1 MVIFYLGSAMSSI
14 ENQFSYQRRLGNA
27 YVRTQQQ
34 QHQAMPEVRTFA
46 NAEYDPASGVYMIKE
61 GFRPSADKSV
71 QWILD
76 FSTQWCGH
84 CKKLVPEWIKLAQK
98 LQGTKTMPGYVDCGE
113 LRQFCEKYKIEGYP
127 TIKLFSKGKIRTYQ
141 GARTAGAIY
150 RWLRK
155 KAPEFMATN
164 KRGLAAL
171 WEWLINL

>member
-1 MVIFYLGSAMSSI
+1 MQ
-14 ENQFSYQRRLGNA
+14 EHA
-27 YVRTQQQ
+27 YTQIHIHKLTHTTHVRA
-34 QHQAMPEVRTFA
+34 QHNHPVHFIPR
-46 NAEYDPASGVYMIKE
+46 
-61 GFRPSADKSV
+61 
-71 QWILD
+71 
-76 FSTQWCGH
+76 
-84 CKKLVPEWIKLAQK
+84 
-98 LQGTKTMPGYVDCGE
+98 YVDCGE